1 MLKRCSG
8 VVPGRG
14 MKPGDTGLTR
24 IWKATGYTWTGLRAV
39 WRMEAAFRQEAM
51 LLLFMILAAPWV
63 GRSLPEQVMLIAT
76 GIMVL
81 VVELLNSAIEAAVDR
96 IGHDVHDLSGIA
108 KDMGSAAVFL
118 SLCVAGLVWFAVV
131 VDRLF

>member
-1 MLKRCSG
+1 
-8 VVPGRG
+8 